1 MNCNAHYSKK
11 KKKKNLSIISCHV
24 KMNSV
29 VLIFLD
35 ICAQFVFLFFFKHE
49 IENILTFNFFKKILY
64 IL

>member
-1 MNCNAHYSKK
+1 MHIIPK

-35 ICAQFVFLFFFKHE
+35 ICAQFVFLKHE
-49 IENILTFNFFKKILY
+49 IENILTFKFFFKYYIFCDILSF
-64 IL
+64 